1 MGATTVKTAQT
12 AADQAN
18 DPLDMNSYSLNK
30 MPKRP
35 LTPVGK
41 FFRIWGLPIAAVL
54 FVLANVLLAH
64 KRSGAS
70 FALSSLAIA
79 LTTVGFFAGLFPRLM
94 VSSIHPAY
102 SLTIE
107 NAASS
112 PYTLSVMTVAAAIF
126 VPIVL
131 IYQSWSYYIF
141 RKRVTPKDAEEH
153 Y

>member
-1 MGATTVKTAQT
+1 MLTYVETDLFT
-12 AADQAN
+12 
-18 DPLDMNSYSLNK
+18 
-30 MPKRP
+30 RP
-35 LTPVGK
+35 LAV
-41 FFRIWGLPIAAVL
+41 LALVCAAVL

-64 KRSGAS
+64 KRGGAS

-112 PYTLSVMTVAAAIF
+112 PYTLSVMTVVACIF

-131 IYQSWSYYIF
+131 LYQLWAYRLF
-141 RKRVTPKDAEEH
+141 RGRVTAQDAEEE